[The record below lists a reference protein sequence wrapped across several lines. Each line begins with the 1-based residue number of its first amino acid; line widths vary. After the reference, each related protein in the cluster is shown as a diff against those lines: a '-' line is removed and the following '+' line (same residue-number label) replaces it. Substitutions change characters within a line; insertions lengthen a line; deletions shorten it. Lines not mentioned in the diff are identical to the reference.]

1 MFRPLASALRKTVVE
16 GRLTIV
22 DHAGLPHRFGDGSG
36 PEIRVRLADP
46 GIARHLFVHP
56 QLALGEG
63 FMDGRIVMEQG
74 SIYDFLDIVLRQ
86 ADARPLPRISGW
98 IDRLSRAWKYLQQYN
113 PASRARRNV
122 AHHYDLDAALY
133 ALFLDQDRQYSCA
146 YWTAAAL
153 AADDLDAA
161 QQAKKAHIIDKLIVG
176 PGQRVLDIGS
186 GWGGLALDI
195 ARRADTEVVGI
206 TLSEEQ
212 LRVARHRTADA
223 GLEHR
228 VSFALEDYRTI
239 KQRFDRIVSV
249 GMLEHVGV
257 RYYDRY
263 FRTIA
268 DALTDDGVAVVHAIG
283 RFDGPAVTAPFIRK
297 YIFPG
302 GYIPALSEVLPAVE
316 RSGLYLADVE
326 ILRLHY
332 AETLRAWR
340 RRFLANRDIARDR
353 LGERFCR
360 MWEFYLAASEAGF
373 RYQKLMVFQL
383 QLAKRLDTLPLT
395 RDYLYRPGDV
405 PALPVAPVDQ
415 AQPARR
421 DAA

>member
-1 MFRPLASALRKTVVE
+1 MFRPLASALRKTVAD
-16 GRLTIV
+16 GQLTIV
-22 DHAGLPHRFGDGSG
+22 DHAGRPHRFGDGAG
-36 PEIRVRLADP
+36 PEIRVRLADRAI
-46 GIARHLFVHP
+46 GWRLFVHP

-63 FMDGRIVMEQG
+63 FMDGRIVMEKG
-74 SIYDFLDIVLRQ
+74 SIYDLLDLVLRQ
-86 ADARPLPRISGW
+86 ADARPLPRISGS
-98 IDRLSRAWKYLQQYN
+98 IDRVSRAWKYLQQYN
-113 PASRARRNV
+113 PASRSRRNV

-133 ALFLDQDRQYSCA
+133 ALFLDRDRQYSCA

-153 AADDLDAA
+153 ATDDLDAA
-161 QQAKKAHIIDKLIVG
+161 QAAKKAHIIDKLVVR

-195 ARRADTEVVGI
+195 ARRAETEVLGI

-212 LRVARHRTADA
+212 FRIARARAADA
-223 GLEHR
+223 GVDAR
-228 VSFALEDYRTI
+228 VSFALADYRSI
-239 KQRFDRIVSV
+239 RGPFDRIVSV

-302 GYIPALSEVLPAVE
+302 GYIPALSEVLPSVE
-316 RSGLYLADVE
+316 RSGLYLTDVE

-340 RRFLANRDIARDR
+340 RRFLANRDTARDR

-395 RDYLYRPGDV
+395 RDYLLAPRDAPVRPTV
-405 PALPVAPVDQ
+405 PADLAET
-415 AQPARR
+415 ARR